1 MRWTHEIDA
10 KVTGAREGAE
20 DLRALRAELA
30 EAQAALEAFKAARG
44 MGDAPASPAGEP
56 KNPIARPS
64 SGPGDRPLWQVL
76 AVPPNGGAGGAG
88 GKGAGKEKGEAANA
102 SKMLADA
109 KKEMGAASG
118 MLKAAAAAA
127 VAYAGVTGA
136 ASLTQIA
143 IGYQGVARL
152 QAISYRASLDVRRL
166 FTGVDSSPL
175 VRAVDRLEQNLQKST
190 VTGNALSG
198 LLTRGFNGFFSLIER
213 AEPYFSAMAQG
224 AVLAGLYVEQA
235 MLRARLALMPYT
247 DALGDMIE
255 EQDALELAA
264 YAGGVALAGLGI
276 AAAVAAAPFL
286 ALAGAVAAIAAAV
299 REVVKIT
306 KEWDGGSFGRLK
318 NKFSQDLGLVTAEEA
333 EKAAQM
339 RARGNYERS
348 EAQRQKPAGGA
359 APEVPAQGA
368 VAAGK
373 ALGDGL
379 VKGMG
384 ATEAAVKAAGGR
396 LAAAADQGVREK
408 AQIHSPSRLF
418 EGRASQMG
426 QGAVRGFERS
436 EPDVQRAAEQSLVPD
451 LRGVVGGGLAAGG
464 SGAPSVQLSIT
475 AQFPNVRSGAQ
486 DDLRAALEE
495 LVPFATALAVRQLRI
510 ATGAGGP

>member
-10 KVTGAREGAE
+10 KVTGAREGAD

-30 EAQAALEAFKAARG
+30 ETQAALEAFKAARG
-44 MGDAPASPAGEP
+44 MGDSEPKAGAEP

-64 SGPGDRPLWQVL
+64 STPGDRPLWQVL
-76 AVPPNGGAGGAG
+76 AVPPSGAAG
-88 GKGAGKEKGEAANA
+88 GKGGGKEKGDHANA
-102 SKMLADA
+102 SKLAADA
-109 KKEMGAASG
+109 KKELGVATG
-118 MLKAAAAAA
+118 MLKAAATAA
-127 VAYAGVTGA
+127 VAYAGITGA
-136 ASLTQIA
+136 ASITQIA
-143 IGYQGVARL
+143 IGYQGMARL

-175 VRAVDRLEQNLQKST
+175 VRAATQLERNLQKST

-198 LLTRGFNGFFSLIER
+198 LLTRGFNGFFSLLER

-224 AVLAGLYVEQA
+224 ALLAGLYVEQGI
-235 MLRARLALMPYT
+235 LRARLSLMPYT
-247 DALGDMIE
+247 DALEDAIG

-264 YAGGVALAGLGI
+264 YAGGVALAALGV
-276 AAAVAAAPFL
+276 AAATAAAPFIL
-286 ALAGAVAAIAAAV
+286 LVGAVGAVAATV
-299 REVVKIT
+299 RELVKLA
-306 KEWDGGSFGRLK
+306 KEWDGSSFGQIKAKLG
-318 NKFSQDLGLVTAEEA
+318 QDLGLTSADDA
-333 EKAAQM
+333 EKAIQM

-348 EAQRQKPAGGA
+348 EAQRQKAAGA
-359 APEVPAQGA
+359 APQVPAQGA
-368 VAAGK
+368 VAAGQ

-396 LAAAADQGVREK
+396 LADAADRGVREK

-426 QGAVRGFERS
+426 QGAVRGLEKS
-436 EPDVQRAAEQSLVPD
+436 EPDVQRAAERSLVPD
-451 LRGVVGGGLAAGG
+451 LRGAVGGGLGAGG
-464 SGAPSVQLSIT
+464 RGAPHVQLSIT
-475 AQFPNVRSGAQ
+475 AEFPNVRSGKQ

-495 LVPFATALAVRQLRI
+495 LIPFVTAETVRQLAI
-510 ATGAGGP
+510 ALGAGGL